1 MYTNVLNL
9 EESVDGNRIKQGDLS
24 VMRYILTDANNDDLQ
39 LDGKPA
45 KVYLTDVEGVKY
57 IYNTTVKIEDNSYLC
72 DVVINAIIPDGT
84 YTLEIWV
91 DNTYCFPSDRK
102 SKVKVEPSVLGNG
115 VGKLQSEDMLADII
129 EYVKKH
135 NSIENNEIVKSITIT
150 STNKDDE
157 GNTSILFSDGTEI
170 IIPKGEKGSKGDTGP
185 QGIAGPKGE
194 KGEPFT
200 YDDFTKE
207 QLESLKVN
215 TNGSAVVKSPLDG
228 LTGVFIGDSITE
240 VNFRTS
246 KNYHQ
251 FIAERTGLSV
261 VNLGISGTGYVDR
274 LNAVDSIAEQ
284 PDFISVFLGTNDYSG
299 VTGSK
304 PLGNVTDTDA
314 STVASHIYTL
324 LTNLMNKFPNT
335 PIVTITPLPRIESN
349 PMNENQGENGY
360 KLVELVEI
368 IKSISK
374 RLAIPC
380 LDLYHN
386 SHLRVWYDEVNQ
398 HFFSYQE
405 GQADGL
411 HPNVHGHEYISY
423 PIQSFLEQH
432 AIVGE
437 KQPFISDEEPVIKI
451 APEANFEIADDGLT
465 IAEIPSVLPTWI
477 DNQSFML
484 RIPVETVN
492 LTGKKIL
499 EADYKGN
506 KILNPSD
513 ILDNSP
519 FWYAVSSYPKGE
531 YNRIDEINEFV
542 QHLNYV
548 GDTGYGKTY
557 EPITIKLKYK

>member
-1 MYTNVLNL
+1 MENVLSLIN
-9 EESVDGNRIKQGDLS
+9 ETNGNQIKQGDGSLFSFKLS
-24 VMRYILTDANNDDLQ
+24 SNSDEDMSWLSGN
-39 LDGKPA
+39 PA
-45 KVYLTDVEGVKY
+45 KVYL
-57 IYNTTVKIEDNSYLC
+57 YNETGLAFESESSVDTVGKVGFSIDKILPSGMY
-72 DVVINAIIPDGT
+72 V
-84 YTLEIWV
+84 LEIHV
-91 DNTYCFPSDRK
+91 DAYGNSFIFPSDTKTKIRIIQ
-102 SKVKVEPSVLGNG
+102 SATGMVLDKFNQDE
-115 VGKLQSEDMLADII
+115 VIFEKFLQYGI
-129 EYVKKH
+129 
-135 NSIENNEIVKSITIT
+135 
-150 STNKDDE
+150 
-157 GNTSILFSDGTEI
+157 
-170 IIPKGEKGSKGDTGP
+170 EKGYFG
-185 QGIAGPKGE
+185 
-194 KGEPFT
+194 
-200 YDDFTKE
+200 KE
-207 QLESLKVN
+207 EVPEVN
-215 TNGSAVVKSPLDG
+215 FSPLKN

-251 FIAERTGLSV
+251 FIAERTGLNV

-274 LNAVDSIAEQ
+274 LNAVESITEQ

-304 PLGNVTDTDA
+304 LLGNATDTDA
-314 STVASHIYTL
+314 PTVASHIYTL

-349 PMNENQGENGY
+349 PMNENQGKNGY
-360 KLVELVEI
+360 KLVELVEV

-437 KQPFISDEEPVIKI
+437 KQPFISDVKPVIKI
-451 APEANFEIADDGLT
+451 TPKATFETADDGST

-477 DNQSFML
+477 ENQSFML

-492 LTGKKIL
+492 LMGKKIL

-506 KILNPSD
+506 KILNPID
-513 ILDNSP
+513 ILDNNP
-519 FWYAVSSYPKGE
+519 FWYAVSSYPKGKF
-531 YNRIDEINEFV
+531 NRIDEINEFV

-548 GDTGYGKTY
+548 GDTEYGKTY

>member
-1 MYTNVLNL
+1 MENVLSLIN
-9 EESVDGNRIKQGDLS
+9 ETNGNQIKQGDGSFFTFKLS
-24 VMRYILTDANNDDLQ
+24 SNSDEDMSWLSGN
-39 LDGKPA
+39 PA
-45 KVYLTDVEGVKY
+45 KVYL
-57 IYNTTVKIEDNSYLC
+57 YNEIGLAFESESSVDMAGKVGFSINKILPSGMY
-72 DVVINAIIPDGT
+72 V
-84 YTLEIWV
+84 LEIHV
-91 DNTYCFPSDRK
+91 DAYGNSFIFPSDTKTKIRIIQ
-102 SKVKVEPSVLGNG
+102 SATGMVLDKFN
-115 VGKLQSEDMLADII
+115 Q
-129 EYVKKH
+129 
-135 NSIENNEIVKSITIT
+135 
-150 STNKDDE
+150 DE
-157 GNTSILFSDGTEI
+157 VVFEKFLKYGI
-170 IIPKGEKGSKGDTGP
+170 EKGYFG
-185 QGIAGPKGE
+185 
-194 KGEPFT
+194 
-200 YDDFTKE
+200 KE
-207 QLESLKVN
+207 EAPDVN
-215 TNGSAVVKSPLDG
+215 VSPLEK

-240 VNFRTS
+240 VNFRSS

-274 LNAVDSIAEQ
+274 LNAVESITEQ

-304 PLGNVTDTDA
+304 TLGNVTDTDA
-314 STVASHIYTL
+314 PTVASHIYTL

-349 PMNENQGENGY
+349 PMNENQGKNGY

-437 KQPFISDEEPVIKI
+437 KQPFISDGEPVIKI
-451 APEANFEIADDGLT
+451 TPKATFETADDGST
-465 IAEIPSVLPTWI
+465 TAEIPSVLPTWI
-477 DNQSFML
+477 ENQSFML

-506 KILNPSD
+506 KILNPND
-513 ILDNSP
+513 ILGNSP
-519 FWYAVSSYPKGE
+519 FWYAVSNYPKGE
-531 YNRIDEINEFV
+531 FNRIDEINEFV

-548 GDTGYGKTY
+548 GDTEYGKTY

>member
-1 MYTNVLNL
+1 MENVLSLIN
-9 EESVDGNRIKQGDLS
+9 ETNGNQIKQGDGSLFSFKLS
-24 VMRYILTDANNDDLQ
+24 SNSDEDMSWLSGN
-39 LDGKPA
+39 PA
-45 KVYLTDVEGVKY
+45 KVYLYNETGLAFESESSVDTEGKVGFSINKILPSG
-57 IYNTTVKIEDNSYLC
+57 IYV
-72 DVVINAIIPDGT
+72 
-84 YTLEIWV
+84 LEIHV
-91 DNTYCFPSDRK
+91 DAYGSNFIFPSDTKTKIRIIQ
-102 SKVKVEPSVLGNG
+102 SATGMVLDKFNQDE
-115 VGKLQSEDMLADII
+115 VIFEKFLQYGI
-129 EYVKKH
+129 
-135 NSIENNEIVKSITIT
+135 
-150 STNKDDE
+150 
-157 GNTSILFSDGTEI
+157 
-170 IIPKGEKGSKGDTGP
+170 EKGYFG
-185 QGIAGPKGE
+185 
-194 KGEPFT
+194 
-200 YDDFTKE
+200 KE
-207 QLESLKVN
+207 EVPEVN
-215 TNGSAVVKSPLDG
+215 VSPLKN

-240 VNFRTS
+240 VNFRSS

-274 LNAVDSIAEQ
+274 LNAVESITEQ

-304 PLGNVTDTDA
+304 TLGNVTDTDA
-314 STVASHIYTL
+314 PTVASHIYTL

-349 PMNENQGENGY
+349 PMNENQGKNGY
-360 KLVELVEI
+360 KLVELVEV

-423 PIQSFLEQH
+423 TIQSFLEQH

-437 KQPFISDEEPVIKI
+437 KQPFISDGEPVIKI
-451 APEANFEIADDGLT
+451 TPKATFETADDGST

-477 DNQSFML
+477 ENQSFML

-506 KILNPSD
+506 KILNPND
-513 ILDNSP
+513 ILNNSP

-531 YNRIDEINEFV
+531 FNRIDEINEFV

-548 GDTGYGKTY
+548 GDTEYGKTY